1 MSKSEDYLDDLLN
14 SVSDANRRN
23 NKKDIENLIQ
33 SMNEEAAKPREREKK
48 PVEKKHEDYS
58 GTGFQREF
66 EQELATGEADDFLQE
81 FEMEL
86 DEEAS
91 NQADIDV
98 RKDQPSDAKADS
110 TTTKRPE
117 VSGQAEASSQAGTS
131 SQTGALNQPEETKQ
145 SLDASKTISPKTS
158 DTATDESAQSDMM
171 EDVDDIMDAVRK
183 KVGDPGEKE
192 HLDTSKASEDDASE
206 EEPLGFFDTLDED
219 STAEIPEAPKTE
231 SEEEEPLLSED
242 DDAVNLM
249 DMLSG
254 DSDLSDIGDLLKAD
268 ENGEEVEHTEDE
280 DGEVQDEFERLG
292 SIEELKDLKE
302 AKEKRK
308 KQGFFSKILSA
319 LFGPDE
325 EEDDTKIA
333 EDDSLGSIS
342 SENREILKEIDADEG
357 ADKKSKKEKKKK
369 EKKEKKEKPKK
380 EKAPKVKKEKPPKEI
395 DHTPPLPKK
404 PVILIFVMA
413 LSILI
418 LILLGSSNLQYGQD
432 IQQAKDDFASGSYVT
447 AFQTVAGSSLK
458 GKDEN
463 FYKKAQMLASIQ
475 SEIQSYESLSGINE
489 NEMALDA
496 LIRGYGRCVDGA
508 DLAQQYEITDE
519 MAGLKAQILQQLSD
533 HFGVSEEKAAELHAM
548 KKRTDYTKAIQEI
561 LAGAGLE

>member
-58 GTGFQREF
+58 GTGFLREF
-66 EQELATGEADDFLQE
+66 ENELATGAADDFLQE

-98 RKDQPSDAKADS
+98 KEDQTSDMEAAS
-110 TTTKRPE
+110 ATK
-117 VSGQAEASSQAGTS
+117 
-131 SQTGALNQPEETKQ
+131 QPEAANQSEETNQ
-145 SLDASKTISPKTS
+145 LRDASEPISSEGTGM
-158 DTATDESAQSDMM
+158 ATDGSAPSDMM
-171 EDVDDIMDAVRK
+171 GDVDDIMDAVRK
-183 KVGDPGEKE
+183 KVGDSGEEE
-192 HLDTSKASEDDASE
+192 HMDTSKTPEDDASEE

-219 STAEIPEAPKTE
+219 SAAEIPEAPKTE

-242 DDAVNLM
+242 DDAINLM

-254 DSDLSDIGDLLKAD
+254 DADLSDIGDLLKAD
-268 ENGEEVEHTEDE
+268 ENGEELEHSEDE

-308 KQGFFSKILSA
+308 KQGFFSKIMSV

-342 SENREILKEIDADEG
+342 SENREILKEMDADEG
-357 ADKKSKKEKKKK
+357 DGKKGKKEKKKK
-369 EKKEKKEKPKK
+369 EKKEKKEKAKK

-395 DHTPPLPKK
+395 DRTPPLPKK
-404 PVILIFVMA
+404 PVILIFIMA

-432 IQQAKDDFASGSYVT
+432 MQQAKDDFASGSYVT
-447 AFQTVAGSSLK
+447 AFQTVAGSSVK

-463 FYKKAQMLASIQ
+463 FYKKAQVLASIQ
-475 SEIQSYESLSGINE
+475 SEYQSYESLSGINE

-508 DLAQQYEITDE
+508 DLAQEYEITDE
-519 MAGLKAQILQQLSD
+519 MEGLKAQILQQLSD

-548 KKRTDYTKAIQEI
+548 TKRTDYTKAIQEI
-561 LAGAGLE
+561 LAAAGLE

>member
-58 GTGFQREF
+58 GTGFLREF
-66 EQELATGEADDFLQE
+66 EKELATGAADDFLQE

-98 RKDQPSDAKADS
+98 KEDQTSDMEAAS
-110 TTTKRPE
+110 ATK
-117 VSGQAEASSQAGTS
+117 
-131 SQTGALNQPEETKQ
+131 QPEAANQSEETNQ
-145 SLDASKTISPKTS
+145 LRDASEPISSETT
-158 DTATDESAQSDMM
+158 DMATDGSATSDMM
-171 EDVDDIMDAVRK
+171 EDVNDIMDAVRK
-183 KVGDPGEKE
+183 KVGDSGEEE
-192 HLDTSKASEDDASE
+192 HMDTSKTPEDDTSE
-206 EEPLGFFDTLDED
+206 EEESLGFFDTLDED
-219 STAEIPEAPKTE
+219 SAAEIPEAPKTE

-242 DDAVNLM
+242 DDAINLM

-254 DSDLSDIGDLLKAD
+254 DADLSDIGDLLKAD
-268 ENGEEVEHTEDE
+268 ENGEELEHSEDE

-308 KQGFFSKILSA
+308 KQGFFSKIMSV

-325 EEDDTKIA
+325 DEDDTKIA

-342 SENREILKEIDADEG
+342 SENREILKEMDADEG
-357 ADKKSKKEKKKK
+357 AGKKGKKEKKKK
-369 EKKEKKEKPKK
+369 EKKEKKEKAKK

-395 DHTPPLPKK
+395 DRTPPLPKK
-404 PVILIFVMA
+404 PVILIFIMA
-413 LSILI
+413 LSVLI

-432 IQQAKDDFASGSYVT
+432 MQQAKDDFASGSYVT
-447 AFQTVAGSSLK
+447 AFQTVAGSSVK

-463 FYKKAQMLASIQ
+463 FYKKAQVLASIQ
-475 SEIQSYESLSGINE
+475 SEYQSYESLSGINE

-508 DLAQQYEITDE
+508 DLAQEYEITDE
-519 MAGLKAQILQQLSD
+519 MEGLKAQILQQLSD

-548 KKRTDYTKAIQEI
+548 TKRTDYTKAIQEI
-561 LAGAGLE
+561 LAAAGLE

>member
-58 GTGFQREF
+58 GTGFLREF
-66 EQELATGEADDFLQE
+66 EQELATGAADDFLQE

-98 RKDQPSDAKADS
+98 NEDQTSDV
-110 TTTKRPE
+110 E
-117 VSGQAEASSQAGTS
+117 EASAIS
-131 SQTGALNQPEETKQ
+131 QPEASNQMEEAEQSEETNQ
-145 SLDASKTISPKTS
+145 LRDASEPISSEGT
-158 DTATDESAQSDMM
+158 DMATDGSAPSDMM

-183 KVGDPGEKE
+183 KVGDSGEEE
-192 HLDTSKASEDDASE
+192 HMDTSKTPEDDASEE

-219 STAEIPEAPKTE
+219 SAAEIPEASKTE

-242 DDAVNLM
+242 DDAINLM

-254 DSDLSDIGDLLKAD
+254 DADLSDIGDLLKAD
-268 ENGEEVEHTEDE
+268 ENGEELEHSEDE
-280 DGEVQDEFERLG
+280 DSEVQDEFERLG

-302 AKEKRK
+302 AKAKRK
-308 KQGFFSKILSA
+308 KQGFFSKIMSV

-342 SENREILKEIDADEG
+342 SENREILKEMDADEG
-357 ADKKSKKEKKKK
+357 AGKKGKKEKKKK
-369 EKKEKKEKPKK
+369 EKKEKKEKAKK

-395 DHTPPLPKK
+395 DRTPPLPKK
-404 PVILIFVMA
+404 PVILIFIMA
-413 LSILI
+413 LSVLI

-432 IQQAKDDFASGSYVT
+432 MQQAKDDFASGSYVT
-447 AFQTVAGSSLK
+447 AFQTIAGSSVK

-463 FYKKAQMLASIQ
+463 FYKKAQVLASIQ
-475 SEIQSYESLSGINE
+475 REYQSYESLSGINE

-508 DLAQQYEITDE
+508 DLAQEYEITDE
-519 MAGLKAQILQQLSD
+519 MAGLKDQILQQLSD

-548 KKRTDYTKAIQEI
+548 TKRTDYTKAIQEI
-561 LAGAGLE
+561 LAAEGLE

>member
-58 GTGFQREF
+58 GTGFLREF
-66 EQELATGEADDFLQE
+66 EKELATGAADDFLQE

-98 RKDQPSDAKADS
+98 KEDQTSDMEAAS
-110 TTTKRPE
+110 ATK
-117 VSGQAEASSQAGTS
+117 
-131 SQTGALNQPEETKQ
+131 QPEAANQSEETNQ
-145 SLDASKTISPKTS
+145 LRDASEPISSEGT
-158 DTATDESAQSDMM
+158 DMATDGYAASDMM
-171 EDVDDIMDAVRK
+171 EDVNDIMDAVRK
-183 KVGDPGEKE
+183 KVGDSGEEE
-192 HLDTSKASEDDASE
+192 HMNTSKTPEDDASEE

-219 STAEIPEAPKTE
+219 SAAEIPEAPKTE

-242 DDAVNLM
+242 DDAINLM

-254 DSDLSDIGDLLKAD
+254 DADLSDIGDLLKAD
-268 ENGEEVEHTEDE
+268 ENGEELEHSEDE
-280 DGEVQDEFERLG
+280 DGEVLDEFERLG
-292 SIEELKDLKE
+292 SIEELKDSKE

-308 KQGFFSKILSA
+308 KQGFFSKIMSV

-325 EEDDTKIA
+325 EEDDIKIA

-342 SENREILKEIDADEG
+342 SENREILKEMDADEETG
-357 ADKKSKKEKKKK
+357 KKGKKEKKKK
-369 EKKEKKEKPKK
+369 EKKEKKEKAKK

-395 DHTPPLPKK
+395 DRTPPLPKK
-404 PVILIFVMA
+404 PVILIFIMA

-432 IQQAKDDFASGSYVT
+432 MQQAKDDFASGSYVT
-447 AFQTVAGSSLK
+447 AFQTVAGSSVK

-463 FYKKAQMLASIQ
+463 FYKKAQVLASIQ
-475 SEIQSYESLSGINE
+475 SEYQSYESLSGINE

-496 LIRGYGRCVDGA
+496 LVRGYGRCVDGA
-508 DLAQQYEITDE
+508 DLAQEYEITDE
-519 MAGLKAQILQQLSD
+519 MAGLKNQILQQLSD

-548 KKRTDYTKAIQEI
+548 TKRTDYTKAIQEI
-561 LAGAGLE
+561 LAAAGLE

>member
-58 GTGFQREF
+58 GTGFLREF
-66 EQELATGEADDFLQE
+66 EKELATGAADDFLQE

-98 RKDQPSDAKADS
+98 KEDQTSDMEAAS
-110 TTTKRPE
+110 ATK
-117 VSGQAEASSQAGTS
+117 
-131 SQTGALNQPEETKQ
+131 QPEAANQSEETNQ
-145 SLDASKTISPKTS
+145 LRDASEPISSETT
-158 DTATDESAQSDMM
+158 DMATDGSAPSDMM
-171 EDVDDIMDAVRK
+171 EDVNDIMDAVRK
-183 KVGDPGEKE
+183 KVGDSGEEE
-192 HLDTSKASEDDASE
+192 HMDTSKTPEDDASEE

-219 STAEIPEAPKTE
+219 SAAEIPEAPKTE

-242 DDAVNLM
+242 DDAINLM

-254 DSDLSDIGDLLKAD
+254 DADLSDIGDLLKAD
-268 ENGEEVEHTEDE
+268 ENGEELEHSEDE

-308 KQGFFSKILSA
+308 KQGFFSKIMSV

-342 SENREILKEIDADEG
+342 SENREILKEMDADEG
-357 ADKKSKKEKKKK
+357 AGKKGKKEKKKK
-369 EKKEKKEKPKK
+369 EKKEKKEKAKK

-395 DHTPPLPKK
+395 DRTPPLPKK
-404 PVILIFVMA
+404 PVILIFIMA
-413 LSILI
+413 LSVLI

-432 IQQAKDDFASGSYVT
+432 MQQAKDDFASGSYVT
-447 AFQTVAGSSLK
+447 AFQTIAGSSVK

-463 FYKKAQMLASIQ
+463 FYKKAQVLASIQ
-475 SEIQSYESLSGINE
+475 SEYQSYESLSGINE

-508 DLAQQYEITDE
+508 DLAREYEITDE
-519 MAGLKAQILQQLSD
+519 MEGLKAQILQQLSD

-548 KKRTDYTKAIQEI
+548 TKRTDYTKAIQEI
-561 LAGAGLE
+561 LAAGLE

>member
-58 GTGFQREF
+58 GTGFLREF
-66 EQELATGEADDFLQE
+66 EKELATGAADDFLQE

-98 RKDQPSDAKADS
+98 KEDQTSDMEAAS
-110 TTTKRPE
+110 ATK
-117 VSGQAEASSQAGTS
+117 
-131 SQTGALNQPEETKQ
+131 QPEAANQSEETNQ
-145 SLDASKTISPKTS
+145 LRDASESISSEGT
-158 DTATDESAQSDMM
+158 DMATDGSTASDMM
-171 EDVDDIMDAVRK
+171 EDVNDIMDAVRK
-183 KVGDPGEKE
+183 KVGDSGEEE
-192 HLDTSKASEDDASE
+192 HMDTSKTPEDDASEE

-219 STAEIPEAPKTE
+219 SAAEIPEAPKTE

-242 DDAVNLM
+242 DDAINLM

-254 DSDLSDIGDLLKAD
+254 DADLSDIGDLLKAD
-268 ENGEEVEHTEDE
+268 ENGEELAHSEDE

-308 KQGFFSKILSA
+308 KQGFFSKIMSV

-342 SENREILKEIDADEG
+342 SENREILKEMDADEETG
-357 ADKKSKKEKKKK
+357 KKGKKEKKKK
-369 EKKEKKEKPKK
+369 EKKEKKEKAKK

-395 DHTPPLPKK
+395 DRTPPLPKK
-404 PVILIFVMA
+404 PVILIFIMA

-418 LILLGSSNLQYGQD
+418 LIWLGSSNLQYGQD
-432 IQQAKDDFASGSYVT
+432 MQQAKDDFASGSYVT
-447 AFQTVAGSSLK
+447 AFQTVAGSSVK

-463 FYKKAQMLASIQ
+463 FYKKAQVLASIQ
-475 SEIQSYESLSGINE
+475 SEYQSYESLSGINE

-496 LIRGYGRCVDGA
+496 LVRGYGRCVDGA
-508 DLAQQYEITDE
+508 DLAQEYEITDE

-548 KKRTDYTKAIQEI
+548 TKRTDYTKAIQEI
-561 LAGAGLE
+561 LAAAGLE

>member
-58 GTGFQREF
+58 GTGFLREF
-66 EQELATGEADDFLQE
+66 EQELATGAADDFLQE

-98 RKDQPSDAKADS
+98 NEDQTSDV
-110 TTTKRPE
+110 E
-117 VSGQAEASSQAGTS
+117 EASAIS
-131 SQTGALNQPEETKQ
+131 QPEASNQMEEAEQSEETNQ
-145 SLDASKTISPKTS
+145 LRDASEPVSSEGT
-158 DTATDESAQSDMM
+158 DMATDGSAPSDMM
-171 EDVDDIMDAVRK
+171 GDVDDIMDAVRK
-183 KVGDPGEKE
+183 KVGDSGEEE
-192 HLDTSKASEDDASE
+192 HMDTPKTPEDDASEE

-219 STAEIPEAPKTE
+219 SAAEIPEASKTD

-242 DDAVNLM
+242 DDAINLM

-254 DSDLSDIGDLLKAD
+254 DADLSDIGDLLKAD
-268 ENGEEVEHTEDE
+268 ENGEELEHSEDE
-280 DGEVQDEFERLG
+280 DSEVQDEFERLG

-302 AKEKRK
+302 AKAKRK
-308 KQGFFSKILSA
+308 KQGFFSKIMSV

-342 SENREILKEIDADEG
+342 SENREILKEMDADEG
-357 ADKKSKKEKKKK
+357 AGKKGKKEKKKK
-369 EKKEKKEKPKK
+369 EKKEKKEKAKK

-395 DHTPPLPKK
+395 DRTPPLPKK
-404 PVILIFVMA
+404 PVILIFIMA
-413 LSILI
+413 LSVLI

-432 IQQAKDDFASGSYVT
+432 MQQAKDDFASGSYVT
-447 AFQTVAGSSLK
+447 AFQTIAGSSVK

-463 FYKKAQMLASIQ
+463 FYKKAQVLASIQ
-475 SEIQSYESLSGINE
+475 REYQSYESLSGINE

-508 DLAQQYEITDE
+508 DLAQEYEITDE
-519 MAGLKAQILQQLSD
+519 MAGLKDQILQQLSD

-548 KKRTDYTKAIQEI
+548 TKRTDYTKAIQEI
-561 LAGAGLE
+561 LAAAGLE

>member
-58 GTGFQREF
+58 GTGFLREF
-66 EQELATGEADDFLQE
+66 EQELATGAADDFLQE

-98 RKDQPSDAKADS
+98 KEDQTSDMEAAS
-110 TTTKRPE
+110 ATK
-117 VSGQAEASSQAGTS
+117 
-131 SQTGALNQPEETKQ
+131 QPEAANQSEETNQ
-145 SLDASKTISPKTS
+145 LRDASEPISSEGTGM
-158 DTATDESAQSDMM
+158 ATDGSAPSDMM
-171 EDVDDIMDAVRK
+171 GDVDDIMDAVRK
-183 KVGDPGEKE
+183 KVGDSGEEE
-192 HLDTSKASEDDASE
+192 HMDTSKTPEDDASEE

-219 STAEIPEAPKTE
+219 SAAEIPEAPKTE

-242 DDAVNLM
+242 DDAINLM

-254 DSDLSDIGDLLKAD
+254 DADLSDIGDLLKAD
-268 ENGEEVEHTEDE
+268 ENGEELEHSEDE

-308 KQGFFSKILSA
+308 KQGFFSKIMSV

-342 SENREILKEIDADEG
+342 SENREILKEMDADEG
-357 ADKKSKKEKKKK
+357 DGKKGKKEKKKK
-369 EKKEKKEKPKK
+369 EKKEKKEKAKK

-395 DHTPPLPKK
+395 DRTPPLPKK
-404 PVILIFVMA
+404 PVILIFIMA

-432 IQQAKDDFASGSYVT
+432 MQQAKDDFASGSYVT
-447 AFQTVAGSSLK
+447 AFQTVAGSSVK

-463 FYKKAQMLASIQ
+463 FYKKAQVLASIQ
-475 SEIQSYESLSGINE
+475 SEYQSYESLSGINE

-508 DLAQQYEITDE
+508 DLAREYEITDE
-519 MAGLKAQILQQLSD
+519 MEGLKAQILQQLSD

-548 KKRTDYTKAIQEI
+548 TKRTDYTKAIQEI
-561 LAGAGLE
+561 LAAAGLE

>member
-58 GTGFQREF
+58 GTGFLREF
-66 EQELATGEADDFLQE
+66 EKELATGAADDFLQE

-98 RKDQPSDAKADS
+98 KEDQTSDMEAAS
-110 TTTKRPE
+110 ATK
-117 VSGQAEASSQAGTS
+117 
-131 SQTGALNQPEETKQ
+131 QPEAANQSEETNQ
-145 SLDASKTISPKTS
+145 LRDASEPISS
-158 DTATDESAQSDMM
+158 EATDMATDGSAVSDMM
-171 EDVDDIMDAVRK
+171 GDVDDIMDAVRK
-183 KVGDPGEKE
+183 KVGDSGEEE
-192 HLDTSKASEDDASE
+192 HPDTPKTPEDDTSEE

-219 STAEIPEAPKTE
+219 SAAEIPEASKTE

-242 DDAVNLM
+242 DDAINLM

-268 ENGEEVEHTEDE
+268 ENGEELEHSEDE
-280 DGEVQDEFERLG
+280 DSEVQDEFERLG

-308 KQGFFSKILSA
+308 KQGFFSKIMSV

-342 SENREILKEIDADEG
+342 SENREILKEMDADEG
-357 ADKKSKKEKKKK
+357 DGKKGKKEKKKK
-369 EKKEKKEKPKK
+369 EKKEKKEKAKK

-395 DHTPPLPKK
+395 DRTPPLPKK
-404 PVILIFVMA
+404 PVILIFIMA

-432 IQQAKDDFASGSYVT
+432 MQQAKDDFASGSYVT
-447 AFQTVAGSSLK
+447 AFQTVAGSSVK

-463 FYKKAQMLASIQ
+463 FYKKAQVLASIQ
-475 SEIQSYESLSGINE
+475 SEYQSYESLSGINE

-496 LIRGYGRCVDGA
+496 LIRGYGRCVDGT
-508 DLAQQYEITDE
+508 DMAQEYEITDE
-519 MAGLKAQILQQLSD
+519 MEGLKAQILQQLSD

-548 KKRTDYTKAIQEI
+548 TKRTDYTKAIQEI
-561 LAGAGLE
+561 LAAAGLE

>member
-58 GTGFQREF
+58 GTGFLREF
-66 EQELATGEADDFLQE
+66 EKELATGAADDFLQE

-98 RKDQPSDAKADS
+98 KEDQKSDMEAAS
-110 TTTKRPE
+110 ATK
-117 VSGQAEASSQAGTS
+117 
-131 SQTGALNQPEETKQ
+131 QPEAANQSEETNQ
-145 SLDASKTISPKTS
+145 LRDASESISSEGT
-158 DTATDESAQSDMM
+158 DMATDGYAASDMM
-171 EDVDDIMDAVRK
+171 EDVNDIMDAVRK
-183 KVGDPGEKE
+183 KVGDSGEEE
-192 HLDTSKASEDDASE
+192 HMDTSKTPEDDASEE

-219 STAEIPEAPKTE
+219 SAAEIPEARKTE

-242 DDAVNLM
+242 DDAINLM

-254 DSDLSDIGDLLKAD
+254 DADLSDIGDLLKAD
-268 ENGEEVEHTEDE
+268 ENGEELAHSEDE

-308 KQGFFSKILSA
+308 KQGFFSKIMSV

-342 SENREILKEIDADEG
+342 SENREILKEMDADEG
-357 ADKKSKKEKKKK
+357 AGKKGKKEKKKK
-369 EKKEKKEKPKK
+369 EKKEKKEKAKK

-395 DHTPPLPKK
+395 DRTPPLPKK
-404 PVILIFVMA
+404 PVILIFIMA

-432 IQQAKDDFASGSYVT
+432 MQQAKDDFASGSYVT
-447 AFQTVAGSSLK
+447 AFQTVAGSSVK

-463 FYKKAQMLASIQ
+463 FYKKAQVLASIQ
-475 SEIQSYESLSGINE
+475 SEYQSYESLSGINE

-496 LIRGYGRCVDGA
+496 LVCGYGRCVDGV
-508 DLAQQYEITDE
+508 DLAQEYEITDE
-519 MAGLKAQILQQLSD
+519 MEGLKAQILQQLSD

-548 KKRTDYTKAIQEI
+548 TKRTDYTKAIQEI
-561 LAGAGLE
+561 LAAAGLE

>member
-58 GTGFQREF
+58 GTGFLREF
-66 EQELATGEADDFLQE
+66 EKELATGAADDFLQE

-98 RKDQPSDAKADS
+98 KEDQTSDMEAAS
-110 TTTKRPE
+110 ATK
-117 VSGQAEASSQAGTS
+117 QLEAA
-131 SQTGALNQPEETKQ
+131 NQSEETNQ
-145 SLDASKTISPKTS
+145 LRDASEPISS
-158 DTATDESAQSDMM
+158 EATDMATDGSAASDMM
-171 EDVDDIMDAVRK
+171 GDVDDIMDAVRK
-183 KVGDPGEKE
+183 KVGDSGEEE
-192 HLDTSKASEDDASE
+192 HMDTSKTPEDDTSEE

-219 STAEIPEAPKTE
+219 SSAEIPEAPKTE

-242 DDAVNLM
+242 DDAINLM

-254 DSDLSDIGDLLKAD
+254 DADLSDIGDLLKAD
-268 ENGEEVEHTEDE
+268 ENGEELEHSEDE

-308 KQGFFSKILSA
+308 KQGFFSKIMSV

-325 EEDDTKIA
+325 DEDDTKIA

-342 SENREILKEIDADEG
+342 SENREILKEMDADEG
-357 ADKKSKKEKKKK
+357 AGKKGKKEKKKK
-369 EKKEKKEKPKK
+369 EKKEKKEKAKK

-395 DHTPPLPKK
+395 DRTPPLPKK
-404 PVILIFVMA
+404 PVILIFIMA

-418 LILLGSSNLQYGQD
+418 LIWLGSANLQYGQD
-432 IQQAKDDFASGSYVT
+432 MQQAKDDFASGSYVT
-447 AFQTVAGSSLK
+447 AFQTVAGSSVK

-463 FYKKAQMLASIQ
+463 FYKKAQVLASIQ
-475 SEIQSYESLSGINE
+475 SEYQSYESLSGINE

-496 LIRGYGRCVDGA
+496 LVRGYGRCVDGA
-508 DLAQQYEITDE
+508 DLAQEYEITDE
-519 MAGLKAQILQQLSD
+519 MEGLKAQILQQLSD

-548 KKRTDYTKAIQEI
+548 TKRTDYTKAIQEI
-561 LAGAGLE
+561 LAAAGLE

>member
-66 EQELATGEADDFLQE
+66 EQELATGAADDFLQE

-98 RKDQPSDAKADS
+98 NED
-110 TTTKRPE
+110 
-117 VSGQAEASSQAGTS
+117 
-131 SQTGALNQPEETKQ
+131 
-145 SLDASKTISPKTS
+145 KTS
-158 DTATDESAQSDMM
+158 DVEKASESISSGTTDMATDGSAASDMM
-171 EDVDDIMDAVRK
+171 EDVNDIMDAVRK
-183 KVGDPGEKE
+183 KVGDSGEEE
-192 HLDTSKASEDDASE
+192 HPDTSKTPEDDASGE
-206 EEPLGFFDTLDED
+206 EETLGFFDTLDED
-219 STAEIPEAPKTE
+219 SAAEIPEASKTE

-242 DDAVNLM
+242 DDAINLM

-254 DSDLSDIGDLLKAD
+254 DADLSDIGDLLKAD
-268 ENGEEVEHTEDE
+268 ENGEELEHSEDE
-280 DGEVQDEFERLG
+280 DSEVQDEFERLG

-308 KQGFFSKILSA
+308 KQGFFSKIMSA

-342 SENREILKEIDADEG
+342 SENREILKEMDADEG
-357 ADKKSKKEKKKK
+357 AGKKGKK
-369 EKKEKKEKPKK
+369 EKKEKKEKAKK

-395 DHTPPLPKK
+395 DRTPPLPKK
-404 PVILIFVMA
+404 PVILIFIMA

-432 IQQAKDDFASGSYVT
+432 MQQAKDDFASGSYVT
-447 AFQTVAGSSLK
+447 AFQTIAGSSVK

-463 FYKKAQMLASIQ
+463 FYKKAQVLASIQ
-475 SEIQSYESLSGINE
+475 REYQSYESLSGINE

-508 DLAQQYEITDE
+508 DLAQEYEITDE
-519 MAGLKAQILQQLSD
+519 MAGLKDQILQQLSD

-548 KKRTDYTKAIQEI
+548 TKRTDYTKAIQGI
-561 LAGAGLE
+561 LAAAGLE

>member
-58 GTGFQREF
+58 GTGFLREF
-66 EQELATGEADDFLQE
+66 EKELATGAADDFLQE

-98 RKDQPSDAKADS
+98 KEDQTSDMEAAS
-110 TTTKRPE
+110 ATK
-117 VSGQAEASSQAGTS
+117 
-131 SQTGALNQPEETKQ
+131 QPEAANQSEETNQ
-145 SLDASKTISPKTS
+145 LRDASEPISSEGT
-158 DTATDESAQSDMM
+158 DMATDGSAASDMM
-171 EDVDDIMDAVRK
+171 EDVNDIMDAVRK
-183 KVGDPGEKE
+183 KVGDSGEEE
-192 HLDTSKASEDDASE
+192 HPDTSKTPEDDTSEE

-219 STAEIPEAPKTE
+219 SSAEIPEAPKTE

-242 DDAVNLM
+242 DDAINLM

-254 DSDLSDIGDLLKAD
+254 DADLSDIGDLLKAD
-268 ENGEEVEHTEDE
+268 ENGEELEHSEDA
-280 DGEVQDEFERLG
+280 DSEVQDEFERLG

-308 KQGFFSKILSA
+308 KQGFFSKIMSV

-325 EEDDTKIA
+325 KEDDTKIA

-342 SENREILKEIDADEG
+342 SENREILKEMDADEG
-357 ADKKSKKEKKKK
+357 AGKKGKKEKKKK
-369 EKKEKKEKPKK
+369 EKKEKKEKAKK

-395 DHTPPLPKK
+395 DRTPPLPKK
-404 PVILIFVMA
+404 PVILIFIMA

-418 LILLGSSNLQYGQD
+418 LIWLGSSNLQYGQD
-432 IQQAKDDFASGSYVT
+432 MQQAKDDFASGSYVT
-447 AFQTVAGSSLK
+447 AFQTVAGSSVK

-463 FYKKAQMLASIQ
+463 FYKKAQVLASIQ
-475 SEIQSYESLSGINE
+475 SEYQSYESLSGINE

-496 LIRGYGRCVDGA
+496 LVRGYGRCVDGA
-508 DLAQQYEITDE
+508 DLAQEYEITDE
-519 MAGLKAQILQQLSD
+519 MEGLKAQILQQLSD

-548 KKRTDYTKAIQEI
+548 TKRTDYTKAIQEI
-561 LAGAGLE
+561 LAAAGLE

>member
-48 PVEKKHEDYS
+48 TVEKKHEDYS
-58 GTGFQREF
+58 GTGFLREF
-66 EQELATGEADDFLQE
+66 EQELATGAADDFLQE

-98 RKDQPSDAKADS
+98 NEDQTSDV
-110 TTTKRPE
+110 E
-117 VSGQAEASSQAGTS
+117 EASAIS
-131 SQTGALNQPEETKQ
+131 QPEASNQMEASNQSEETNQ
-145 SLDASKTISPKTS
+145 LRDASEPVSSEGT
-158 DTATDESAQSDMM
+158 DMATDGAAPSDMM
-171 EDVDDIMDAVRK
+171 EDVNDIMDAVRK
-183 KVGDPGEKE
+183 KVGDSGEEE
-192 HLDTSKASEDDASE
+192 HPDTSETPEDDASEE

-219 STAEIPEAPKTE
+219 SAAEIPEASKTE

-242 DDAVNLM
+242 DDAINLM

-254 DSDLSDIGDLLKAD
+254 DADLSDIGDLLKAD
-268 ENGEEVEHTEDE
+268 ENGEELEHSEDE
-280 DGEVQDEFERLG
+280 DSEVQDEFERLG

-302 AKEKRK
+302 AKAKRK
-308 KQGFFSKILSA
+308 KQGFFSKIMSV

-342 SENREILKEIDADEG
+342 SENREILKEMDADEG
-357 ADKKSKKEKKKK
+357 AGKKGKKEKKKK
-369 EKKEKKEKPKK
+369 EKKEKKEKAKK

-395 DHTPPLPKK
+395 DRTPPLPKK
-404 PVILIFVMA
+404 PVILIFIMA
-413 LSILI
+413 LSVLI

-432 IQQAKDDFASGSYVT
+432 MQQAKDDFASGSYVT
-447 AFQTVAGSSLK
+447 AFQTIAGSSVK

-463 FYKKAQMLASIQ
+463 FYKKAQVLASIQ
-475 SEIQSYESLSGINE
+475 REYQSYESLSGINE

-508 DLAQQYEITDE
+508 DLAQEYEITDE
-519 MAGLKAQILQQLSD
+519 MAGLKDQILQQLSD

-548 KKRTDYTKAIQEI
+548 TKRTDYTKAIQEI
-561 LAGAGLE
+561 LAAAGLE

>member
-58 GTGFQREF
+58 GTGFLREF
-66 EQELATGEADDFLQE
+66 EQELATGAADDFLQE

-98 RKDQPSDAKADS
+98 NEDQTSDV
-110 TTTKRPE
+110 E
-117 VSGQAEASSQAGTS
+117 EASAIS
-131 SQTGALNQPEETKQ
+131 QPEASNQMEEAEQSEETNQ
-145 SLDASKTISPKTS
+145 LRDASEPISSEGT
-158 DTATDESAQSDMM
+158 DMATDGSAPSDMM

-183 KVGDPGEKE
+183 KVGDYGEEE
-192 HLDTSKASEDDASE
+192 HMDTSKTPEDDASEE

-219 STAEIPEAPKTE
+219 SAAEIPEASKTE

-242 DDAVNLM
+242 DDAINLM

-254 DSDLSDIGDLLKAD
+254 DADLSDIGDLLKAD
-268 ENGEEVEHTEDE
+268 ENGEELEHSEDE
-280 DGEVQDEFERLG
+280 DSEVQDEFERLG

-302 AKEKRK
+302 AKAKRK
-308 KQGFFSKILSA
+308 KQGFFSKIMSV

-325 EEDDTKIA
+325 EEDDIKIA

-342 SENREILKEIDADEG
+342 SENREILKEMDADEG
-357 ADKKSKKEKKKK
+357 AGKKGKKEKKKK
-369 EKKEKKEKPKK
+369 EKKEKKEKAKK

-395 DHTPPLPKK
+395 DRTPPLPKK
-404 PVILIFVMA
+404 PVILIFIMA
-413 LSILI
+413 LSVLV

-432 IQQAKDDFASGSYVT
+432 MQQAKDDFASGSYVT
-447 AFQTVAGSSLK
+447 AFQTIAGSSVK

-463 FYKKAQMLASIQ
+463 FYKKAQVLASIQ
-475 SEIQSYESLSGINE
+475 REYQSYESLSGINE

-508 DLAQQYEITDE
+508 DLAQEYEITDE
-519 MAGLKAQILQQLSD
+519 MAGLKDQILQQLSD

-548 KKRTDYTKAIQEI
+548 TKRTDYTKAIQEI
-561 LAGAGLE
+561 LAAAGLE

>member
-58 GTGFQREF
+58 GTGFLREY
-66 EQELATGEADDFLQE
+66 EQELSTGAADDFLQE

-98 RKDQPSDAKADS
+98 NEDQTSDV
-110 TTTKRPE
+110 E
-117 VSGQAEASSQAGTS
+117 EASATSQQEAS
-131 SQTGALNQPEETKQ
+131 NQMEEAEQ
-145 SLDASKTISPKTS
+145 LEENNQLRDASEPVSSGTT
-158 DTATDESAQSDMM
+158 DMATDGSAPSDMM

-183 KVGDPGEKE
+183 KVGDSGEEE
-192 HLDTSKASEDDASE
+192 HMDTSKTPEDDASEE

-219 STAEIPEAPKTE
+219 SAAEIPEASKTE

-242 DDAVNLM
+242 DDAINLM

-254 DSDLSDIGDLLKAD
+254 DADLSDIGDLLKAD
-268 ENGEEVEHTEDE
+268 ENGEELEHSEDE
-280 DGEVQDEFERLG
+280 DSEVQDEFERLG

-308 KQGFFSKILSA
+308 KQGFFSKIMSV

-342 SENREILKEIDADEG
+342 SENREILKEMDADEG
-357 ADKKSKKEKKKK
+357 AGKKGKKEKKKK
-369 EKKEKKEKPKK
+369 EKKEKKEKAKK
-380 EKAPKVKKEKPPKEI
+380 EKAPKVKKEKPQKEI
-395 DHTPPLPKK
+395 DRTPPLPKK
-404 PVILIFVMA
+404 PVILIFIMA
-413 LSILI
+413 LSLLI

-432 IQQAKDDFASGSYVT
+432 MQQAKDDFASGSYVT
-447 AFQTVAGSSLK
+447 AFQTVAGSSVK

-463 FYKKAQMLASIQ
+463 FYKKAQVLASIQ
-475 SEIQSYESLSGINE
+475 SEYQSYESLSGINE

-508 DLAQQYEITDE
+508 DLAQEYEITDE
-519 MAGLKAQILQQLSD
+519 MAGLKNQILQQLSD

-548 KKRTDYTKAIQEI
+548 TKRTDYTKAIQEI
-561 LAGAGLE
+561 LAAAGLE

>member
-58 GTGFQREF
+58 GTGFLREF
-66 EQELATGEADDFLQE
+66 EQELATGAADDFLQE

-98 RKDQPSDAKADS
+98 KEDQTSDMEAAS
-110 TTTKRPE
+110 ATK
-117 VSGQAEASSQAGTS
+117 
-131 SQTGALNQPEETKQ
+131 QPEAANQSEETNQ
-145 SLDASKTISPKTS
+145 LRDASEPISSETT
-158 DTATDESAQSDMM
+158 DMATDGSAPSDMM
-171 EDVDDIMDAVRK
+171 EDVNDIMDAVRK
-183 KVGDPGEKE
+183 KVGDSGEEE
-192 HLDTSKASEDDASE
+192 HPDTLKTPEDDTSEE

-219 STAEIPEAPKTE
+219 SAAEIPEASKAE

-242 DDAVNLM
+242 DDAINLM

-254 DSDLSDIGDLLKAD
+254 DADLSDIGDLLKAD
-268 ENGEEVEHTEDE
+268 ENGEELEHSEDE
-280 DGEVQDEFERLG
+280 DREVQDEFERLG

-308 KQGFFSKILSA
+308 KQGFFSKIMSA

-342 SENREILKEIDADEG
+342 SENREILKEMDADEG
-357 ADKKSKKEKKKK
+357 TGKKGKKEKKKK
-369 EKKEKKEKPKK
+369 EKKEKKEKAKK

-395 DHTPPLPKK
+395 DRTPPLPKK
-404 PVILIFVMA
+404 PVILIFIMA

-432 IQQAKDDFASGSYVT
+432 MQQAKDDFASGSYVT
-447 AFQTVAGSSLK
+447 AFQTVAGSSVK

-463 FYKKAQMLASIQ
+463 FYKKAQVLASIQ
-475 SEIQSYESLSGINE
+475 SEYQSYESLSGINE

-508 DLAQQYEITDE
+508 DLAQEYEITDE

-548 KKRTDYTKAIQEI
+548 TKRTDYTKAIQEI
-561 LAGAGLE
+561 LAAAGLE

>member
-58 GTGFQREF
+58 GTGFLREF
-66 EQELATGEADDFLQE
+66 EKELATGAADDFLQE

-98 RKDQPSDAKADS
+98 KEDQTSDMEAAS
-110 TTTKRPE
+110 ATK
-117 VSGQAEASSQAGTS
+117 
-131 SQTGALNQPEETKQ
+131 QPEAANQSEETNQ
-145 SLDASKTISPKTS
+145 LRDASEPISS
-158 DTATDESAQSDMM
+158 EATDMATDGSAPSDMM
-171 EDVDDIMDAVRK
+171 EDVNDIMDAVRK
-183 KVGDPGEKE
+183 KVGDSGEEE
-192 HLDTSKASEDDASE
+192 HMDTSKTPEDDASEE

-219 STAEIPEAPKTE
+219 SSAEIPEAPKTE

-242 DDAVNLM
+242 DNAINLM

-254 DSDLSDIGDLLKAD
+254 DADLSDIGDLLKAD
-268 ENGEEVEHTEDE
+268 ENGEELEHSEDE

-308 KQGFFSKILSA
+308 KQGFFSKIMSV

-342 SENREILKEIDADEG
+342 SENREILKEMDADEETG
-357 ADKKSKKEKKKK
+357 KKGKKEKKKK
-369 EKKEKKEKPKK
+369 EKKEKKEKAKK

-395 DHTPPLPKK
+395 DRTPPLPKK
-404 PVILIFVMA
+404 PVILIFIMA

-418 LILLGSSNLQYGQD
+418 LIWLGSSNLQYGQD
-432 IQQAKDDFASGSYVT
+432 MQQAKDDFASGSYVT
-447 AFQTVAGSSLK
+447 AFQTVAGSSVK

-463 FYKKAQMLASIQ
+463 FYEKAQVLASIQ
-475 SEIQSYESLSGINE
+475 SEYQSYESLSGINE

-508 DLAQQYEITDE
+508 DLAQEYEITDE
-519 MAGLKAQILQQLSD
+519 MEGLKAQILQQLSD

-548 KKRTDYTKAIQEI
+548 TKRTDYTKAIQEI
-561 LAGAGLE
+561 LAAAGLE

>member
-58 GTGFQREF
+58 GTGFLREF
-66 EQELATGEADDFLQE
+66 EKELATGAADDFLQE

-98 RKDQPSDAKADS
+98 KEDQTSDMEAAS
-110 TTTKRPE
+110 ATK
-117 VSGQAEASSQAGTS
+117 
-131 SQTGALNQPEETKQ
+131 QPEAANQSEETNQ
-145 SLDASKTISPKTS
+145 LRDASEPISSEGT
-158 DTATDESAQSDMM
+158 DMATDGYAASDMM
-171 EDVDDIMDAVRK
+171 EDVNDIMDAVRK
-183 KVGDPGEKE
+183 KVGDSGEEE
-192 HLDTSKASEDDASE
+192 HMNTSKTPEDDASEE

-219 STAEIPEAPKTE
+219 SAAEIPEAPKTE

-242 DDAVNLM
+242 DDAINLM

-254 DSDLSDIGDLLKAD
+254 DADLSDIGDLLKAD
-268 ENGEEVEHTEDE
+268 ENGEELEHSEDE

-308 KQGFFSKILSA
+308 KQGFFSKIMSV

-325 EEDDTKIA
+325 EEDDIKIA

-342 SENREILKEIDADEG
+342 SENREILKEMDADEETG
-357 ADKKSKKEKKKK
+357 KKGKKEKKKK
-369 EKKEKKEKPKK
+369 EKKEKKEKAKK

-395 DHTPPLPKK
+395 DRTPPLPKK
-404 PVILIFVMA
+404 PVILIFIMA

-432 IQQAKDDFASGSYVT
+432 MQQAKDDFASGSYVT
-447 AFQTVAGSSLK
+447 AFQTVAGSSVK

-463 FYKKAQMLASIQ
+463 FYKKAQVLASIQ
-475 SEIQSYESLSGINE
+475 SEYQSYESLSGINE
-489 NEMALDA
+489 NEMALDS

-508 DLAQQYEITDE
+508 DLAQEYEITDE
-519 MAGLKAQILQQLSD
+519 MAGLKNQILQQLSD

-548 KKRTDYTKAIQEI
+548 TKRTDYTKAIQEI
-561 LAGAGLE
+561 LAAAGLE

>member
-58 GTGFQREF
+58 GTGFLREF
-66 EQELATGEADDFLQE
+66 EQELATGAADDFLQE

-98 RKDQPSDAKADS
+98 NEDQTSDV
-110 TTTKRPE
+110 E
-117 VSGQAEASSQAGTS
+117 EASAIS
-131 SQTGALNQPEETKQ
+131 QPEASNQMEEAEQSEETNQ
-145 SLDASKTISPKTS
+145 LRDASEPISSEGT
-158 DTATDESAQSDMM
+158 DMATDGSAPSDMM

-183 KVGDPGEKE
+183 KVGDSGEEE
-192 HLDTSKASEDDASE
+192 HMDTSKTPEDDASEE

-219 STAEIPEAPKTE
+219 SAAEIPEASKTE

-242 DDAVNLM
+242 DDAINLM

-254 DSDLSDIGDLLKAD
+254 DADLSDIGDLLKAD
-268 ENGEEVEHTEDE
+268 ENGEELEHSEDE
-280 DGEVQDEFERLG
+280 DSEVQDEFERLG

-308 KQGFFSKILSA
+308 KQGFFSKIMSV

-342 SENREILKEIDADEG
+342 SENREILKEMDADEG
-357 ADKKSKKEKKKK
+357 AGKKGKKEKKKK
-369 EKKEKKEKPKK
+369 EKKEKKEKAKK

-395 DHTPPLPKK
+395 DRTPPLPKK
-404 PVILIFVMA
+404 PVILIFIMA
-413 LSILI
+413 LSLLI

-432 IQQAKDDFASGSYVT
+432 MRQAKDDFASGSYVT
-447 AFQTVAGSSLK
+447 AFQTVAGSYVK

-463 FYKKAQMLASIQ
+463 FYKKAQVLASIQ
-475 SEIQSYESLSGINE
+475 SEYQSYESLSGINE

-508 DLAQQYEITDE
+508 DLAQEYEITDK
-519 MAGLKAQILQQLSD
+519 MAGLKNQILQQLSD

-548 KKRTDYTKAIQEI
+548 TKRTDYTKAIQEI
-561 LAGAGLE
+561 LAAAGLE

>member
-58 GTGFQREF
+58 GTGFLREF
-66 EQELATGEADDFLQE
+66 EQELATGAADDFLQE

-98 RKDQPSDAKADS
+98 NEDQTSDV
-110 TTTKRPE
+110 E
-117 VSGQAEASSQAGTS
+117 EASAIS
-131 SQTGALNQPEETKQ
+131 QPEASNQMEASNQSEETNQ
-145 SLDASKTISPKTS
+145 LRDASEPISSEGT
-158 DTATDESAQSDMM
+158 DMATDGSAPSDMM

-183 KVGDPGEKE
+183 KVGDSGEEE
-192 HLDTSKASEDDASE
+192 HMDTSKTPEDDASEE

-219 STAEIPEAPKTE
+219 SAAEIPEASKTE

-242 DDAVNLM
+242 DDAINLM

-254 DSDLSDIGDLLKAD
+254 DADLSDIGDLLKAD
-268 ENGEEVEHTEDE
+268 ENGEELEHSEDE
-280 DGEVQDEFERLG
+280 DSEVQDEFERLG

-302 AKEKRK
+302 AKAKRK
-308 KQGFFSKILSA
+308 KQGFFSKIMSV
-319 LFGPDE
+319 LFGTDE

-342 SENREILKEIDADEG
+342 SENREILKEMDADEG
-357 ADKKSKKEKKKK
+357 AGKKGKKEKKKK
-369 EKKEKKEKPKK
+369 EKKEKKEKAKK

-395 DHTPPLPKK
+395 DRTPPLPKK
-404 PVILIFVMA
+404 PVILIFIMA
-413 LSILI
+413 LSVLI

-432 IQQAKDDFASGSYVT
+432 MQQAKDDFASGSYVT
-447 AFQTVAGSSLK
+447 AFQTIAGSSVK

-463 FYKKAQMLASIQ
+463 FYKKAQVLASIQ
-475 SEIQSYESLSGINE
+475 REYQSYESLSGINE

-508 DLAQQYEITDE
+508 DLAQEYEITDE
-519 MAGLKAQILQQLSD
+519 MAGLKDQILQQLSD

-548 KKRTDYTKAIQEI
+548 TKRTDYTKAIQEI
-561 LAGAGLE
+561 LAAAGLE

>member
-58 GTGFQREF
+58 GTGFLHEF
-66 EQELATGEADDFLQE
+66 EQELATGAADDFLQE

-98 RKDQPSDAKADS
+98 NEDQTSDV
-110 TTTKRPE
+110 E
-117 VSGQAEASSQAGTS
+117 EASAIS
-131 SQTGALNQPEETKQ
+131 QPEASNQMEEAEQSEETNQ
-145 SLDASKTISPKTS
+145 LRDASEPVSSEGT
-158 DTATDESAQSDMM
+158 DMATDGSAPSDMM
-171 EDVDDIMDAVRK
+171 GDVDDIMDAVRK
-183 KVGDPGEKE
+183 KVGDSGEEE
-192 HLDTSKASEDDASE
+192 HMDTSETPEDDASEE

-219 STAEIPEAPKTE
+219 SAAEIPEASKTD

-242 DDAVNLM
+242 DDAINLM

-268 ENGEEVEHTEDE
+268 ENGEELEHSEDE
-280 DGEVQDEFERLG
+280 DSEVQDEFERLG

-308 KQGFFSKILSA
+308 KQGFFSKIMSV

-342 SENREILKEIDADEG
+342 SENREILKEMDADEG
-357 ADKKSKKEKKKK
+357 AGKKGKKEKKKK
-369 EKKEKKEKPKK
+369 EKKEKKEKAKK

-395 DHTPPLPKK
+395 DRTPPLPKK
-404 PVILIFVMA
+404 PVILIFIMA
-413 LSILI
+413 LSLLI

-432 IQQAKDDFASGSYVT
+432 MQQAKDDFASGSYVT
-447 AFQTVAGSSLK
+447 AFQTVAGSSVK

-463 FYKKAQMLASIQ
+463 FYKKAQVLASIQ
-475 SEIQSYESLSGINE
+475 SEYQSYESLSGINE

-508 DLAQQYEITDE
+508 DLAQEYEITDE
-519 MAGLKAQILQQLSD
+519 MAGLKDQILQQLSD

-548 KKRTDYTKAIQEI
+548 TKRTDYTKAIQEI
-561 LAGAGLE
+561 LAAAGLE

>member
-58 GTGFQREF
+58 GTGFLREF
-66 EQELATGEADDFLQE
+66 EKELATGAADDFLQE

-98 RKDQPSDAKADS
+98 KEDQTSDMEAAS
-110 TTTKRPE
+110 ATKQPE
-117 VSGQAEASSQAGTS
+117 AANQSEVVSQPET
-131 SQTGALNQPEETKQ
+131 LNQPEATNQ
-145 SLDASKTISPKTS
+145 PLDTSEPISPETT
-158 DTATDESAQSDMM
+158 DAATDGSAASDMM
-171 EDVDDIMDAVRK
+171 EDVNDIMDAVRK
-183 KVGDPGEKE
+183 KVGDSGEEE
-192 HLDTSKASEDDASE
+192 HPDTPKTPEDDTSEE

-219 STAEIPEAPKTE
+219 SAAEIPEAPKTE

-242 DDAVNLM
+242 DDAINLM

-268 ENGEEVEHTEDE
+268 ENGEELEHSEDE
-280 DGEVQDEFERLG
+280 DSEVQDEFERLG

-308 KQGFFSKILSA
+308 KQGFFSKIMSA

-342 SENREILKEIDADEG
+342 SENREILKEMDADEG
-357 ADKKSKKEKKKK
+357 AGKKGKKEKKKK
-369 EKKEKKEKPKK
+369 EKKEKKEKAKK

-395 DHTPPLPKK
+395 DRTPPLPKK
-404 PVILIFVMA
+404 PVILIFIMA

-418 LILLGSSNLQYGQD
+418 LIWLGSSNLQYGQD
-432 IQQAKDDFASGSYVT
+432 MQQAKDDFASGSYVT
-447 AFQTVAGSSLK
+447 AFQTVAGSSVK

-463 FYKKAQMLASIQ
+463 FYKKAQVLASIQ
-475 SEIQSYESLSGINE
+475 SEYQSYESLSGINE

-496 LIRGYGRCVDGA
+496 LVRGYGRCVDGA
-508 DLAQQYEITDE
+508 DLAQEYEITDE

-548 KKRTDYTKAIQEI
+548 TKRTDYTKAIQEI
-561 LAGAGLE
+561 LAAAGLE

>member
-58 GTGFQREF
+58 GTGFLREF
-66 EQELATGEADDFLQE
+66 EQELATGAADDFLQE

-98 RKDQPSDAKADS
+98 KEDQTSDMEAAS
-110 TTTKRPE
+110 ATK
-117 VSGQAEASSQAGTS
+117 
-131 SQTGALNQPEETKQ
+131 QPEAANQSEETNQ
-145 SLDASKTISPKTS
+145 LRDASEPISSETT
-158 DTATDESAQSDMM
+158 DMATDGYAPSDMM
-171 EDVDDIMDAVRK
+171 EDVNDIMDAVRK
-183 KVGDPGEKE
+183 KVGDSGEEE
-192 HLDTSKASEDDASE
+192 HMDTSKTPEDDTSEE

-219 STAEIPEAPKTE
+219 SAAEIPEAPKTE

-242 DDAVNLM
+242 DDAINLM

-254 DSDLSDIGDLLKAD
+254 DADLSDIGDLLKAD
-268 ENGEEVEHTEDE
+268 ENGEELEHSEDE

-308 KQGFFSKILSA
+308 KQGFFSKIMSV

-325 EEDDTKIA
+325 DEDDTKIA

-342 SENREILKEIDADEG
+342 SENREILKEMDADEG
-357 ADKKSKKEKKKK
+357 AGKKGKKEKKKK
-369 EKKEKKEKPKK
+369 EKKEKKEKAKK

-395 DHTPPLPKK
+395 DRTPPLPKK
-404 PVILIFVMA
+404 PVILIFIMA

-432 IQQAKDDFASGSYVT
+432 MQQAKDDFASGSYVT
-447 AFQTVAGSSLK
+447 AFQTVAGSSVK

-463 FYKKAQMLASIQ
+463 FYKKAQVLASIQ
-475 SEIQSYESLSGINE
+475 SEYQSYESLSGINE

-496 LIRGYGRCVDGA
+496 LIRGYGRCVDGT
-508 DLAQQYEITDE
+508 DMAQEYEITDE

-548 KKRTDYTKAIQEI
+548 TKRTDYTKAIQEI
-561 LAGAGLE
+561 LAAAGLE

>member
-1 MSKSEDYLDDLLN
+1 MSKSEDYLDNLLN

-58 GTGFQREF
+58 GTGFLREF
-66 EQELATGEADDFLQE
+66 EKELATGAADDFLQE

-98 RKDQPSDAKADS
+98 KEDQTSDMEAAS
-110 TTTKRPE
+110 ATK
-117 VSGQAEASSQAGTS
+117 
-131 SQTGALNQPEETKQ
+131 QPEAANQSEETNQ
-145 SLDASKTISPKTS
+145 LRDASEPISSEGTGM
-158 DTATDESAQSDMM
+158 ATDESVASDMM
-171 EDVDDIMDAVRK
+171 EDVNDIMDAVRK
-183 KVGDPGEKE
+183 KVGNSGEEE
-192 HLDTSKASEDDASE
+192 HMDTSKTPEDDASEE

-219 STAEIPEAPKTE
+219 SAAEIPEASKTE

-242 DDAVNLM
+242 DDAINLM

-268 ENGEEVEHTEDE
+268 ENGEELEHSEDE
-280 DGEVQDEFERLG
+280 DSEVQDEFERLG

-308 KQGFFSKILSA
+308 KQGFFSKIMSV

-342 SENREILKEIDADEG
+342 SENREILKEMDADEEAG
-357 ADKKSKKEKKKK
+357 KKGKKEKKKK

-395 DHTPPLPKK
+395 DRTPPLPKK
-404 PVILIFVMA
+404 PVILIFIMA

-418 LILLGSSNLQYGQD
+418 LIWLGSSNLQYGQD
-432 IQQAKDDFASGSYVT
+432 MQQAKDDFASGSYVT
-447 AFQTVAGSSLK
+447 AFQTVAGSSVK

-463 FYKKAQMLASIQ
+463 FYKKAQVLASIQ
-475 SEIQSYESLSGINE
+475 SEYQSYESLSGINE

-508 DLAQQYEITDE
+508 DLAQEYEITDE
-519 MAGLKAQILQQLSD
+519 MAGLKNQILQQLSD

-548 KKRTDYTKAIQEI
+548 TKRTDYTKAIQEI
-561 LAGAGLE
+561 LAAAGLE

>member
-58 GTGFQREF
+58 GTGFLREF
-66 EQELATGEADDFLQE
+66 EQELATGAADDFLQE

-98 RKDQPSDAKADS
+98 KEDQTSDMEAAS
-110 TTTKRPE
+110 ATK
-117 VSGQAEASSQAGTS
+117 
-131 SQTGALNQPEETKQ
+131 QPEAANQSEETNQ
-145 SLDASKTISPKTS
+145 LRDASEPISSETT
-158 DTATDESAQSDMM
+158 DMATDGYAPSDMM
-171 EDVDDIMDAVRK
+171 EDVNDIMDAVRK
-183 KVGDPGEKE
+183 KVGDSEEEE
-192 HLDTSKASEDDASE
+192 HMDTSKTPEDDTSEE

-219 STAEIPEAPKTE
+219 SAAEIPEAPKTE

-242 DDAVNLM
+242 DDAINLM

-254 DSDLSDIGDLLKAD
+254 DADLSDIGDLLKAD
-268 ENGEEVEHTEDE
+268 ENGEELEHSEDE

-308 KQGFFSKILSA
+308 KQGFFSKIMSV

-325 EEDDTKIA
+325 DEDDTKIA

-342 SENREILKEIDADEG
+342 SENREILKEMDADEG
-357 ADKKSKKEKKKK
+357 AGKKGKKEKKKK
-369 EKKEKKEKPKK
+369 EKKEKKEKAKK

-395 DHTPPLPKK
+395 DRTPPLPKK
-404 PVILIFVMA
+404 PVILIFIMA

-432 IQQAKDDFASGSYVT
+432 MQQAKDDFASGSYVT
-447 AFQTVAGSSLK
+447 AFQTVAGSSVK

-463 FYKKAQMLASIQ
+463 FYKKAQVLASIQ
-475 SEIQSYESLSGINE
+475 SEYQSYESLSGINE

-496 LIRGYGRCVDGA
+496 LIRGYGRCVDGT
-508 DLAQQYEITDE
+508 DMAQEYEITDE

-548 KKRTDYTKAIQEI
+548 TKRTDYTKAIQEI
-561 LAGAGLE
+561 LAAAGLE

>member
-58 GTGFQREF
+58 GTGFLREF
-66 EQELATGEADDFLQE
+66 EKELATGAADDFLQE

-98 RKDQPSDAKADS
+98 KEDQTSDMEAAS
-110 TTTKRPE
+110 ATK
-117 VSGQAEASSQAGTS
+117 
-131 SQTGALNQPEETKQ
+131 QPEAANQSEETNQ
-145 SLDASKTISPKTS
+145 LRDASEPISSEGT
-158 DTATDESAQSDMM
+158 DMATDGSAPSDMM
-171 EDVDDIMDAVRK
+171 EDVNDIMDAVRK
-183 KVGDPGEKE
+183 KVGDSGEEE
-192 HLDTSKASEDDASE
+192 HPDTSKTPEDDSSEE

-219 STAEIPEAPKTE
+219 SAAEIPEAPKTE

-242 DDAVNLM
+242 DDAINLM

-268 ENGEEVEHTEDE
+268 ENGEELAHSEDE

-308 KQGFFSKILSA
+308 KQGFFSKIMSV

-342 SENREILKEIDADEG
+342 SENREILKEMDADEG
-357 ADKKSKKEKKKK
+357 AGKKGKKEKKKK
-369 EKKEKKEKPKK
+369 EKKEKKEKAKK

-395 DHTPPLPKK
+395 DRTPPLPKK
-404 PVILIFVMA
+404 PVILIFIMA

-418 LILLGSSNLQYGQD
+418 LIWLGSSNLQYGQD
-432 IQQAKDDFASGSYVT
+432 MQQAKDDFASGSYVT
-447 AFQTVAGSSLK
+447 AFQTVAGSSVK

-463 FYKKAQMLASIQ
+463 FYKKAQVLASIQ
-475 SEIQSYESLSGINE
+475 SEYQSYESLSGINE

-496 LIRGYGRCVDGA
+496 LVRGYGRCVDGA
-508 DLAQQYEITDE
+508 DLAQEYEITDE
-519 MAGLKAQILQQLSD
+519 MEGLKAQILQQLSD

-548 KKRTDYTKAIQEI
+548 TKRTDYTKAIQEI
-561 LAGAGLE
+561 LAAAGLE

>member
-58 GTGFQREF
+58 GTGFLHEF
-66 EQELATGEADDFLQE
+66 EQELATGAADDFLQE

-98 RKDQPSDAKADS
+98 NEDQTSDV
-110 TTTKRPE
+110 E
-117 VSGQAEASSQAGTS
+117 EASAIS
-131 SQTGALNQPEETKQ
+131 QPEASNQMEEAEQSEETNQ
-145 SLDASKTISPKTS
+145 LRDASEPVSSEGT
-158 DTATDESAQSDMM
+158 DMATDGSAPSDMM
-171 EDVDDIMDAVRK
+171 GDVDDIMDAVRK
-183 KVGDPGEKE
+183 KVGDSGEEE
-192 HLDTSKASEDDASE
+192 HMDTPKTPEDDASEE

-219 STAEIPEAPKTE
+219 SAAEIPEASKTD

-242 DDAVNLM
+242 DDAINLM

-268 ENGEEVEHTEDE
+268 ENGEELEHSEDE
-280 DGEVQDEFERLG
+280 DSEVQDEFERLG

-308 KQGFFSKILSA
+308 KQGFFSKIMSV

-342 SENREILKEIDADEG
+342 SENREILKEMDADEG
-357 ADKKSKKEKKKK
+357 AGKKGKKEKKKK
-369 EKKEKKEKPKK
+369 EKKEKKEKAKK

-395 DHTPPLPKK
+395 DRTPPLPKK
-404 PVILIFVMA
+404 PVILIFIMA

-432 IQQAKDDFASGSYVT
+432 MQQAKDDFASGSYVT
-447 AFQTVAGSSLK
+447 AFQTIAGSSVK

-463 FYKKAQMLASIQ
+463 FYKKAQVLASIQ
-475 SEIQSYESLSGINE
+475 SEYQSYESLSGINE

-508 DLAQQYEITDE
+508 DLAQEYEITDE
-519 MAGLKAQILQQLSD
+519 MAGLKDQILQQLSD

-548 KKRTDYTKAIQEI
+548 TKRTDYTKAIQEI
-561 LAGAGLE
+561 LAAAGLE

>member
-58 GTGFQREF
+58 GTGFLREF
-66 EQELATGEADDFLQE
+66 EKELATGAADDFLQE

-98 RKDQPSDAKADS
+98 KEDQTSDMEAAS
-110 TTTKRPE
+110 ATKQPE
-117 VSGQAEASSQAGTS
+117 AANQSEVVSQPET
-131 SQTGALNQPEETKQ
+131 LNQPEATNQ
-145 SLDASKTISPKTS
+145 PLDTSEPISPETT
-158 DTATDESAQSDMM
+158 DAATDGSAASDMM
-171 EDVDDIMDAVRK
+171 EDVNDIMDAVRK
-183 KVGDPGEKE
+183 KVGDSGEEE
-192 HLDTSKASEDDASE
+192 HPDTPKTPEDDASEE

-219 STAEIPEAPKTE
+219 SAAEIPEASKTE

-242 DDAVNLM
+242 DDAINLM

-268 ENGEEVEHTEDE
+268 ENGEELEHSEDE
-280 DGEVQDEFERLG
+280 DSEVQDEFERLG

-308 KQGFFSKILSA
+308 KQGFFSKIMSA

-342 SENREILKEIDADEG
+342 SENREILKEMDADEEAG
-357 ADKKSKKEKKKK
+357 KKGKKEKKKK
-369 EKKEKKEKPKK
+369 EKKEKKEKAKK

-395 DHTPPLPKK
+395 DRTPPLPKK
-404 PVILIFVMA
+404 PVILIFIMA

-418 LILLGSSNLQYGQD
+418 LIWLGSSNLQYGQD
-432 IQQAKDDFASGSYVT
+432 MQQAKDDFASGSYVT
-447 AFQTVAGSSLK
+447 AFQTVAGSSVK

-475 SEIQSYESLSGINE
+475 SEYQSYESLSGINE

-508 DLAQQYEITDE
+508 DLAQEYEITDE
-519 MAGLKAQILQQLSD
+519 MAGLKDQILQQLSD

-548 KKRTDYTKAIQEI
+548 TKRTDYTKAIQEI
-561 LAGAGLE
+561 LAAAGLE

>member
-58 GTGFQREF
+58 GTGFLREF
-66 EQELATGEADDFLQE
+66 EKELATGAADDFLQE

-98 RKDQPSDAKADS
+98 KEDQTSDMEAAS
-110 TTTKRPE
+110 ATK
-117 VSGQAEASSQAGTS
+117 
-131 SQTGALNQPEETKQ
+131 QPEAANQSEETNQ
-145 SLDASKTISPKTS
+145 LRDASESISSEGT
-158 DTATDESAQSDMM
+158 DMATDGSTASDMM
-171 EDVDDIMDAVRK
+171 EDVNDIMDAVRK
-183 KVGDPGEKE
+183 KVGDSGEEE
-192 HLDTSKASEDDASE
+192 HMDTSKTPEDDASEE

-219 STAEIPEAPKTE
+219 SAAEIPEAPKTE

-242 DDAVNLM
+242 DDAINLM

-254 DSDLSDIGDLLKAD
+254 DADLSDIGDLLKAD
-268 ENGEEVEHTEDE
+268 ENGEELAHSEDE

-308 KQGFFSKILSA
+308 KQGFFSKIMSV

-342 SENREILKEIDADEG
+342 SENREILKEMDADEETG
-357 ADKKSKKEKKKK
+357 KKGKKEKKKK
-369 EKKEKKEKPKK
+369 EKKEKKEKAKK

-395 DHTPPLPKK
+395 DRTPPLPKK
-404 PVILIFVMA
+404 PVILIFIMA

-418 LILLGSSNLQYGQD
+418 LIWLGSSNLQYGQD

-447 AFQTVAGSSLK
+447 AFQTVAGSSVK

-463 FYKKAQMLASIQ
+463 FYKKAQVLASIQ
-475 SEIQSYESLSGINE
+475 SEYQSYESLSGINE

-496 LIRGYGRCVDGA
+496 LIRGYGRCVDGV
-508 DLAQQYEITDE
+508 DLAQEYEITDE
-519 MAGLKAQILQQLSD
+519 MAGLKDQILQQLSD

-548 KKRTDYTKAIQEI
+548 TKRTDYTKAIQEI
-561 LAGAGLE
+561 LAAAGLE

>member
-58 GTGFQREF
+58 GTGFLREF
-66 EQELATGEADDFLQE
+66 EQELATGAADDFLQE

-98 RKDQPSDAKADS
+98 NEDQTSDV
-110 TTTKRPE
+110 E
-117 VSGQAEASSQAGTS
+117 EASAIS
-131 SQTGALNQPEETKQ
+131 QPEASNQMEEAEQSEETNQ
-145 SLDASKTISPKTS
+145 LRDASEPISSEGT
-158 DTATDESAQSDMM
+158 DMATDGSAPSDMM
-171 EDVDDIMDAVRK
+171 EDVNDIMDAVRK
-183 KVGDPGEKE
+183 KVGDSGEEE
-192 HLDTSKASEDDASE
+192 HPDTSETPEDDASEE

-219 STAEIPEAPKTE
+219 SAAEIPEASKTD

-242 DDAVNLM
+242 DDAINLM

-268 ENGEEVEHTEDE
+268 ENGEELEHSEDE
-280 DGEVQDEFERLG
+280 DSEVQDEFERLG

-308 KQGFFSKILSA
+308 KQGFFSKIMSV

-342 SENREILKEIDADEG
+342 FENREILKEMDADEG
-357 ADKKSKKEKKKK
+357 AGKKGKKEKKKK
-369 EKKEKKEKPKK
+369 EKKEKKEKAKK

-395 DHTPPLPKK
+395 DRTPPLPKK
-404 PVILIFVMA
+404 PVILIFIMA
-413 LSILI
+413 LSLLI

-432 IQQAKDDFASGSYVT
+432 MQQAKDDFASGSYVT
-447 AFQTVAGSSLK
+447 AFQTVAGSSVK

-463 FYKKAQMLASIQ
+463 FYKKAQVLASIQ
-475 SEIQSYESLSGINE
+475 REYQSYESLSGINE

-508 DLAQQYEITDE
+508 DLAQEYEITDE
-519 MAGLKAQILQQLSD
+519 MAGLKNQILQQLSD

-548 KKRTDYTKAIQEI
+548 TKRTDYTKAIQEI
-561 LAGAGLE
+561 LAAAGLE

>member
-58 GTGFQREF
+58 GTGFLREF
-66 EQELATGEADDFLQE
+66 EQELATGAADDFLQE

-98 RKDQPSDAKADS
+98 NEDQTSDV
-110 TTTKRPE
+110 E
-117 VSGQAEASSQAGTS
+117 EASAIS
-131 SQTGALNQPEETKQ
+131 QPEASNQMEEAEQSEETNQ
-145 SLDASKTISPKTS
+145 LRDASEPVSS
-158 DTATDESAQSDMM
+158 EGTDMAIDGSAPSDMM
-171 EDVDDIMDAVRK
+171 EDVNDIMDAVRK
-183 KVGDPGEKE
+183 KVGDSGEEE
-192 HLDTSKASEDDASE
+192 HMDTSKTPEDDASEE

-219 STAEIPEAPKTE
+219 SAAEIPEASKTD

-242 DDAVNLM
+242 DDAINLM

-268 ENGEEVEHTEDE
+268 ENGEELEHSEDE
-280 DGEVQDEFERLG
+280 DSEVQDEFERLG

-308 KQGFFSKILSA
+308 KQGFFSKIMSV

-342 SENREILKEIDADEG
+342 SENREILKEMDADEG
-357 ADKKSKKEKKKK
+357 AGKKGKKEKKKK
-369 EKKEKKEKPKK
+369 EKKEKKEKAKK

-395 DHTPPLPKK
+395 DRTPPLPKK
-404 PVILIFVMA
+404 PVILIFIMA
-413 LSILI
+413 LSLLI

-432 IQQAKDDFASGSYVT
+432 MQQAKDDFASGSYVT
-447 AFQTVAGSSLK
+447 AFQTVAGSSVK

-463 FYKKAQMLASIQ
+463 FYKKAQVLASIQ
-475 SEIQSYESLSGINE
+475 SEYQSYESLSGINE

-508 DLAQQYEITDE
+508 DLAQEYEITDE
-519 MAGLKAQILQQLSD
+519 MAGLKNQILQQLSD

-548 KKRTDYTKAIQEI
+548 TKRTDYTKAIQEI
-561 LAGAGLE
+561 LAAAGLE

>member
-58 GTGFQREF
+58 GTGFLREF
-66 EQELATGEADDFLQE
+66 EQELSTGAADDFLQE

-98 RKDQPSDAKADS
+98 NEDQTSDV
-110 TTTKRPE
+110 E
-117 VSGQAEASSQAGTS
+117 EASATSQQEAS
-131 SQTGALNQPEETKQ
+131 NQMEEAEQ
-145 SLDASKTISPKTS
+145 LEENNQLRDASEPVSSGTT
-158 DTATDESAQSDMM
+158 DMATDGSAPSDMM

-183 KVGDPGEKE
+183 KVGDSGEEE
-192 HLDTSKASEDDASE
+192 HMDTSKTPEDDASEE

-219 STAEIPEAPKTE
+219 SAAEIPEASKTE

-242 DDAVNLM
+242 DDAINLM

-254 DSDLSDIGDLLKAD
+254 DADLSDIGDLLKAD
-268 ENGEEVEHTEDE
+268 ENGEELEHSEDE
-280 DGEVQDEFERLG
+280 DSEVQDEFERLG

-308 KQGFFSKILSA
+308 KQGFFSKIMSV

-342 SENREILKEIDADEG
+342 SENREILKEMDADEG
-357 ADKKSKKEKKKK
+357 AGKKGKKEKKKK
-369 EKKEKKEKPKK
+369 EKKEKKEKAKK
-380 EKAPKVKKEKPPKEI
+380 EKAPKVKKEKPQKEI
-395 DHTPPLPKK
+395 DRTPPLPKK
-404 PVILIFVMA
+404 PVILIFIMA
-413 LSILI
+413 LSLLI

-432 IQQAKDDFASGSYVT
+432 MQQAKDDFASGSYVT
-447 AFQTVAGSSLK
+447 AFQTVAGSSVK

-463 FYKKAQMLASIQ
+463 FYKKAQVLASIQ
-475 SEIQSYESLSGINE
+475 SEYQSYESLSGINE

-508 DLAQQYEITDE
+508 DLAQEYEITDE
-519 MAGLKAQILQQLSD
+519 MAGLKNQILQQLSD

-548 KKRTDYTKAIQEI
+548 TKRTDYTKAIQEI
-561 LAGAGLE
+561 LAAAGLE

>member
-58 GTGFQREF
+58 GTGFLREF
-66 EQELATGEADDFLQE
+66 EKELATGAADDFLQE

-98 RKDQPSDAKADS
+98 KEDQTSDMEAAS
-110 TTTKRPE
+110 ATK
-117 VSGQAEASSQAGTS
+117 
-131 SQTGALNQPEETKQ
+131 QPEAANQSEETNQ
-145 SLDASKTISPKTS
+145 LRDASEPISSEGT
-158 DTATDESAQSDMM
+158 DMATDGYAASDMM
-171 EDVDDIMDAVRK
+171 EDVNDIMDAVRK
-183 KVGDPGEKE
+183 KVGDSGEEE
-192 HLDTSKASEDDASE
+192 HMNTSKTPEDDASDE

-219 STAEIPEAPKTE
+219 SAAEIPEAPKTE

-242 DDAVNLM
+242 DDAINLM

-254 DSDLSDIGDLLKAD
+254 DADLSDIGDLLKAD
-268 ENGEEVEHTEDE
+268 ENGEELEHSEDE

-308 KQGFFSKILSA
+308 KQGFFSKIMSV

-325 EEDDTKIA
+325 EEDDIKIA

-342 SENREILKEIDADEG
+342 SENREILKEMDADEETG
-357 ADKKSKKEKKKK
+357 KKGKKEKKKK
-369 EKKEKKEKPKK
+369 EKKEKKEKAKK

-395 DHTPPLPKK
+395 DRTPPLPKK
-404 PVILIFVMA
+404 PVILIFIMA

-432 IQQAKDDFASGSYVT
+432 MQQAKDDFASGSYVT
-447 AFQTVAGSSLK
+447 AFQTVAGSSVK

-463 FYKKAQMLASIQ
+463 FYKKAQVLASIQ
-475 SEIQSYESLSGINE
+475 SEYQSYESLSGINE

-496 LIRGYGRCVDGA
+496 LVRGYGRCVDGA
-508 DLAQQYEITDE
+508 DLAQEYEITDE
-519 MAGLKAQILQQLSD
+519 MAGLKNQILQQLSD

-548 KKRTDYTKAIQEI
+548 TKRTDYTKAIQEI
-561 LAGAGLE
+561 LAAAGLE

>member
-66 EQELATGEADDFLQE
+66 EQELATGAADDFLQE

-98 RKDQPSDAKADS
+98 NED
-110 TTTKRPE
+110 
-117 VSGQAEASSQAGTS
+117 
-131 SQTGALNQPEETKQ
+131 
-145 SLDASKTISPKTS
+145 KTS
-158 DTATDESAQSDMM
+158 DVEEASESISSGTTDMATDGSAASDMM
-171 EDVDDIMDAVRK
+171 EDVNDIMDAVRK
-183 KVGDPGEKE
+183 KVGDSGEEE
-192 HLDTSKASEDDASE
+192 HPDTSK
-206 EEPLGFFDTLDED
+206 T
-219 STAEIPEAPKTE
+219 PEASKTE
-231 SEEEEPLLSED
+231 SKEEEPLLSED
-242 DDAVNLM
+242 DDAINLM

-254 DSDLSDIGDLLKAD
+254 DADLSDIGDLLKAD
-268 ENGEEVEHTEDE
+268 ENGEELEHSEDE
-280 DGEVQDEFERLG
+280 DSEVQDEFERLG

-308 KQGFFSKILSA
+308 KQGFFSKIMSA

-342 SENREILKEIDADEG
+342 SENREILKEMDADEG
-357 ADKKSKKEKKKK
+357 AGKKGKK
-369 EKKEKKEKPKK
+369 EKKEKKEKAKK

-395 DHTPPLPKK
+395 DRTPPLPKK
-404 PVILIFVMA
+404 PVILIFIMA

-432 IQQAKDDFASGSYVT
+432 MQQAKDDFASGSYVT
-447 AFQTVAGSSLK
+447 AFQTIAGSSVK

-463 FYKKAQMLASIQ
+463 FYKKAQVLASIQ
-475 SEIQSYESLSGINE
+475 REYQSYESLSGINE

-508 DLAQQYEITDE
+508 DLAQEYEITDE
-519 MAGLKAQILQQLSD
+519 MAGLKNQILQQLSD

-548 KKRTDYTKAIQEI
+548 TKRTDYTKAIQGI
-561 LAGAGLE
+561 LAAAGLE

>member
-58 GTGFQREF
+58 GTGFLREF
-66 EQELATGEADDFLQE
+66 EKELATGAADDFLQE

-98 RKDQPSDAKADS
+98 KEDQTSDMEAAS
-110 TTTKRPE
+110 ATKQPE
-117 VSGQAEASSQAGTS
+117 AANQSEVVSQPETLKQPEAT
-131 SQTGALNQPEETKQ
+131 NQP
-145 SLDASKTISPKTS
+145 LDTSEPISPETT
-158 DTATDESAQSDMM
+158 DAATDESAASDMM
-171 EDVDDIMDAVRK
+171 EDVNDIMDAVRK
-183 KVGDPGEKE
+183 KVGDSEEEE
-192 HLDTSKASEDDASE
+192 HPDTSKTPEDDTSEE

-219 STAEIPEAPKTE
+219 SAAEIPEAPKTE

-242 DDAVNLM
+242 DDAINLM

-268 ENGEEVEHTEDE
+268 ENGEELEHSEDE
-280 DGEVQDEFERLG
+280 DSEVQDEFERLG

-308 KQGFFSKILSA
+308 KQGFFSKIMSV

-342 SENREILKEIDADEG
+342 SENREILKEMDADEETG
-357 ADKKSKKEKKKK
+357 KKGKKEKKKK
-369 EKKEKKEKPKK
+369 EKKEKKEKAKK

-395 DHTPPLPKK
+395 DRTPPLPKK
-404 PVILIFVMA
+404 PVILIFIMA

-418 LILLGSSNLQYGQD
+418 LIWLGSSNLQYGQD
-432 IQQAKDDFASGSYVT
+432 MQQAKDDFASGSYVT
-447 AFQTVAGSSLK
+447 AFQTVAGSSIK

-463 FYKKAQMLASIQ
+463 FYKKAQVLASIQ
-475 SEIQSYESLSGINE
+475 SEYQSYESLSGINE

-496 LIRGYGRCVDGA
+496 LVRGYGRCVDGA
-508 DLAQQYEITDE
+508 DLAQEYEITDE
-519 MAGLKAQILQQLSD
+519 MEGLKAQILQQLSD

-548 KKRTDYTKAIQEI
+548 TKRTDYTKAIQEI
-561 LAGAGLE
+561 LAAAGLE

>member
-58 GTGFQREF
+58 GTGFLREF
-66 EQELATGEADDFLQE
+66 EQELATGAADDFLQE

-98 RKDQPSDAKADS
+98 KEDQTSDMEAAS
-110 TTTKRPE
+110 ATK
-117 VSGQAEASSQAGTS
+117 
-131 SQTGALNQPEETKQ
+131 QPEAANQSEETNQ
-145 SLDASKTISPKTS
+145 LQDASEPISSETT
-158 DTATDESAQSDMM
+158 DMATDGSAPSDMM

-183 KVGDPGEKE
+183 KVGDSGEEE
-192 HLDTSKASEDDASE
+192 HPDTSKTPEDDTSEE

-219 STAEIPEAPKTE
+219 SAAEIPEAPKTE

-242 DDAVNLM
+242 DDAINLM

-254 DSDLSDIGDLLKAD
+254 DADLSDIGDLLKAD
-268 ENGEEVEHTEDE
+268 ENGEELEHSEDE

-308 KQGFFSKILSA
+308 KQGFFSKIMSV

-325 EEDDTKIA
+325 DEDDTKIA

-342 SENREILKEIDADEG
+342 SENREILKEMDADEG
-357 ADKKSKKEKKKK
+357 AGKKGKKEKKKK
-369 EKKEKKEKPKK
+369 EKKEKKEKAKK

-395 DHTPPLPKK
+395 DRTPPLPKK
-404 PVILIFVMA
+404 PVILIFIMA

-432 IQQAKDDFASGSYVT
+432 MQQAKDDFASGSYVT
-447 AFQTVAGSSLK
+447 AFQTVAGSSIK

-463 FYKKAQMLASIQ
+463 FYKKAQVLASIQ
-475 SEIQSYESLSGINE
+475 SEYQSYESLSGINE

-508 DLAQQYEITDE
+508 DLAQEYEITDE
-519 MAGLKAQILQQLSD
+519 MEGLKAQILQQLSD

-548 KKRTDYTKAIQEI
+548 TKRTDYTKAIQEI
-561 LAGAGLE
+561 LAAAGLE